1 MNAKFCFECIGFRD
15 ARIFSDDHLSL
26 RSLILDLAAYNQQ
39 LDINRD
45 CEAETQQAEYLMINF
60 SAHNSKYMD
69 LIITKIRDKSLICK
83 TIHNRLNSLSWVL
96 HHQVSIYKLF
106 SRIFASSEFF

>member
-1 MNAKFCFECIGFRD
+1 MLSFVLNASASEMLESLAMI
-15 ARIFSDDHLSL
+15 ISL

-45 CEAETQQAEYLMINF
+45 CEAETQQAEYLMIDF

-69 LIITKIRDKSLICK
+69 LIITKI
-83 TIHNRLNSLSWVL
+83 
-96 HHQVSIYKLF
+96 
-106 SRIFASSEFF
+106 

>member
-83 TIHNRLNSLSWVL
+83 TIHNRLNSFMSSAPS
-96 HHQVSIYKLF
+96 SIYLQIIF
-106 SRIFASSEFF
+106 SNFCFK

>member
-1 MNAKFCFECIGFRD
+1 MNAKFCFECIGFRV

-39 LDINRD
+39 LDINTD
-45 CEAETQQAEYLMINF
+45 CEAEKQQEYLMINF

-69 LIITKIRDKSLICK
+69 LIIT
-83 TIHNRLNSLSWVL
+83 
-96 HHQVSIYKLF
+96 
-106 SRIFASSEFF
+106 

>member
-1 MNAKFCFECIGFRD
+1 MNAKFCFECIGLRV

-26 RSLILDLAAYNQQ
+26 RSLILDVAAYNQQ

-45 CEAETQQAEYLMINF
+45 SEAEKQQEYLMINF

-69 LIITKIRDKSLICK
+69 LIIT
-83 TIHNRLNSLSWVL
+83 
-96 HHQVSIYKLF
+96 
-106 SRIFASSEFF
+106 

>member
-45 CEAETQQAEYLMINF
+45 CEAEYLMINF

-83 TIHNRLNSLSWVL
+83 TIHNRLNSLS
-96 HHQVSIYKLF
+96 
-106 SRIFASSEFF
+106 